1 MKLTRDIQS
10 LSVFKRDSSKFV
22 SQMKRTKQ
30 PIVLT
35 VNGKASLVVQDA
47 ESYQELLVAKEKIE
61 TLKAIQKGL
70 VEIKNG
76 QSKSSDQFFNDFFAK
91 YNIEE

>member
-1 MKLTRDIQS
+1 MKLSKEVQS

-22 SQMKRTKQ
+22 DQLHKTKQ

-35 VNGKASLVVQDA
+35 VDGKESLVVQDA
-47 ESYQELLVAKEKIE
+47 ESYHELLAAKEKIE

-70 VEIKNG
+70 VEVKKG
-76 QSKSSDQFFNDFFAK
+76 ESKPSDEFFAEFFTK
-91 YNIEE
+91 YNIDE